1 VQLNNQSRP
10 LMFKNTLQVVSY
22 FQQKKRLDLLYQGLS
37 VNMTRQVLLC
47 GLFAVG
53 MDLVENAGRVF

>member
-1 VQLNNQSRP
+1 MQLNNQSRP